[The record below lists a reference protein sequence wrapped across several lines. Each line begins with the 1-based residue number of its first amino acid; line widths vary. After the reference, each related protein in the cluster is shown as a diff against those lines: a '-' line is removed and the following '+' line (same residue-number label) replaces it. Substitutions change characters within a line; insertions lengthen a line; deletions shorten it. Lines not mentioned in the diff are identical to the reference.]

1 MKTTALLRRER
12 VTPMTLYSFDDSKFR
27 SRSGAFAALARL
39 AAADYRLGESVE
51 LYRLAIE
58 EGEERWGPD
67 SQQVRILLA
76 EIANVYSSLGEQ
88 TIAVFYRR
96 RANSN

>member
-1 MKTTALLRRER
+1 MKTAAPVRRES
-12 VTPMTLYSFDDSKFR
+12 VTPMTLYSFDDTKFR

-39 AAADYRLGESVE
+39 AAADSRLSESVE

-67 SQQVRILLA
+67 SAQVKILLT
-76 EIANVYSSLGEQ
+76 EIANVYSSLGEMNLS
-88 TIAVFYRR
+88 VFYRR
-96 RANSN
+96 RSNSN

>member
-1 MKTTALLRRER
+1 
-12 VTPMTLYSFDDSKFR
+12 MTLYSFEDPSDDLKFR

-39 AAADYRLGESVE
+39 ATADYRLHEAVE
-51 LYRLAIE
+51 LYKLAIE

-67 SQQVRILLA
+67 SKQVSILLA

-88 TIAVFYRR
+88 TLAVFYRR
-96 RANSN
+96 RSTAI

>member
-1 MKTTALLRRER
+1 MKTAAPLRRES
-12 VTPMTLYSFDDSKFR
+12 VTPMTLYSFDDTKFR

-39 AAADYRLGESVE
+39 AAADSRLNEAVE

-67 SQQVRILLA
+67 SKQVNVLLA
-76 EIANVYSSLGEQ
+76 EIANVYSSLGEMSLS
-88 TIAVFYRR
+88 VFYRR
-96 RANSN
+96 RATCD

>member
-1 MKTTALLRRER
+1 MKNSAPLRRER

-39 AAADYRLGESVE
+39 AAADYRLPESVE

-58 EGEERWGPD
+58 EGEECWGPD
-67 SQQVRILLA
+67 SKQVRTLLA
-76 EIANVYSSLGEQ
+76 EIANVFSLLGEQ
-88 TIAVFYRR
+88 RLSVFYRR
-96 RANSN
+96 RSNSN